1 MNLANGSTDK
11 VGVVLA
17 NLPDMFSDLVEAAL
31 EGLDDFVMLGRGQT
45 PEKINR
51 LLQDERARVFLVGFT
66 SESEQS
72 ATIALL
78 KQSLTSAPHV
88 RPVVLGGPLRQ
99 SDVVAL
105 FRAGARGLLATSN
118 SSVTLLIKCI
128 RCVSAGQIWANSD
141 QLEFLLSSLNNPRP
155 LQITDACGQ
164 SILSRR
170 EGEVLLLLAEGLS
183 NREIAV
189 SLKLSEHTV
198 KNHVF
203 HIFDKLGVSSRIEAA
218 LYVLAHQ
225 EQVAMSALSANISQM
240 N

>member
-1 MNLANGSTDK
+1 MNSSNESTNH

-17 NLPDMFSDLVEAAL
+17 NLPDMFSDLVETAL
-31 EGLDDFVMLGRGQT
+31 DGLDDFVVLGRGHT
-45 PEKINR
+45 PAEINR

-66 SESEQS
+66 SGEEQP

-78 KQSLTSAPHV
+78 KQSIISAPHV

-99 SDVVAL
+99 SDVIAL

-128 RCVSAGQIWANSD
+128 RCVSAGQIWANSN
-141 QLEFLLSSLNNPRP
+141 QLELLLSSLNTPRP
-155 LQITDACGQ
+155 LQIMDACGQ
-164 SILSRR
+164 SILSPR

-225 EQVAMSALSANISQM
+225 EQVAMSALNADNSHIN
-240 N
+240 